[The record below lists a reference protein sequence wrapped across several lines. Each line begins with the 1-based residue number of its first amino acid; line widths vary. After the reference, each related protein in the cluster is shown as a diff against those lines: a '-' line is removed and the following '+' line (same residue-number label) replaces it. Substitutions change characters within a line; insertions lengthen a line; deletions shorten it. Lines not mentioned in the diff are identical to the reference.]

1 MYGTGVGPNPARVGW
16 EYGYLFGDMDNVGHS
31 VLTRAGDWT
40 IVIGRSK
47 EPLTRGGNAEQNNL
61 AAARQVMAS
70 CVPNRDS

>member
-1 MYGTGVGPNPARVGW
+1 
-16 EYGYLFGDMDNVGHS
+16 MDNVGHS